1 MTMAPDYRALLDAL
15 GYPPIAG
22 GAPED
27 DAPDQDQPESAP
39 SSGSAQEAQSD
50 SFTSADISSIP
61 EDADREWLSQRY
73 ADMQADYTRKTQEI
87 AETRREAEAMAE
99 IIEAASDPGHPDHQ
113 SALDVLGLEV
123 DQAELEEEDS
133 YFSADDE
140 LRTKVER
147 LEAERA
153 MEQQAA
159 EQAAIEEF
167 EDDLIAEQISNLQQ
181 QEGREFDDAELRI
194 LYNEALSNPDDRGL
208 PNVGYA
214 YELLK
219 DAYTNRQKDWVSSK
233 RTARRPGSGSAADRK
248 FDPTNDEDR
257 VTRTAE
263 ILEAHNSSE

>member
-1 MTMAPDYRALLDAL
+1 MDQAPYRALLDLL

-27 DAPDQDQPESAP
+27 DAPEQDQPESAP
-39 SSGSAQEAQSD
+39 ESGSAQERQSE
-50 SFTSADISSIP
+50 SFTDADISAVP
-61 EDADREWLSQRY
+61 ENADREWLAQRY
-73 ADMQADYTRKTQEI
+73 QDMQADYTRKTQEI
-87 AETRREAEAMAE
+87 AETRREAAAMAE

-113 SALDVLGLEV
+113 NALDVLGLEV
-123 DQAELEEEDS
+123 DAPELEEDDMSPYSTEDQLM
-133 YFSADDE
+133 A
-140 LRTKVER
+140 KVER

-159 EQAAIEEF
+159 EQAAIEEY
-167 EDDLIAEQISNLQQ
+167 EDDLIAEQISSLQQ

-194 LYNEALSNPDDRGL
+194 LYNEALSNPDERGL

-233 RTARRPGSGSAADRK
+233 RTARRPGSGSARQEVRPDK
-248 FDPTNDEDR
+248 
-257 VTRTAE
+257 
-263 ILEAHNSSE
+263 